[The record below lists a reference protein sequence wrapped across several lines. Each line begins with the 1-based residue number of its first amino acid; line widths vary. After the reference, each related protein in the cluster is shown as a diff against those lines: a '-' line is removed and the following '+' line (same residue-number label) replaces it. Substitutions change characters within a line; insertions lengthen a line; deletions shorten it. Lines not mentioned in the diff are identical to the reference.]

1 MKFFYF
7 LSAIFLQIIHS
18 THASTAGQ
26 FKVKLHRQRVAVQ
39 DDNGRHSYKS
49 VYFGDIRL
57 GGPVPQEF
65 SVVFDTGSGHAIVPS
80 MECMSETCLIHRRY
94 DRPKSTIAQDIDW
107 DGTVLTANQARD
119 QMTVSFGTGEI
130 TGQFVYDRLCLGGL
144 NDEELEEDEDV
155 DEVVADGI
163 ENASSPSAL
172 EALRTAGQGATTE
185 GTVLLQSSFNLSAVA
200 DHHIGKEPCVNLRVV
215 VATEMTQDPFS
226 AFTFDGILGL
236 GLESLAL
243 SPQFSFFAQLISQGV
258 IDQPVFGVFL
268 GGSMHEESE
277 IQFGG
282 IAEERVQSPVHW
294 VPVALPE
301 LGHWEVAIQ
310 RIIVG
315 DEVLDYC
322 EDGGCRAVVDTGTS
336 LLATPV
342 DFADT
347 LYFKLAEGLKDPNV
361 QDDELDCAA
370 AVGPLLIFELEDINI
385 TVGPGDYARQ
395 SYKSVPGEGD
405 DNKTTADVDPSTDAE
420 EASIANEVD
429 AALDQRCKPTLMPIS
444 LPAPLGPKLFIWGE
458 PILRKYYT
466 AYDWQQ
472 TRIGFALAKHD
483 SETQGEL

>member
-1 MKFFYF
+1 MKLTYYISIVVLTKF
-7 LSAIFLQIIHS
+7 LLGCA
-18 THASTAGQ
+18 ASGGQ
-26 FKVKLHRQRVAVQ
+26 FKVTLHRQRVAVQ
-39 DDNGRHSYKS
+39 DGNGDHSYKS
-49 VYFGDIRL
+49 VYFGNIRL
-57 GGPVPQEF
+57 GGPEPQEF

-80 MECMSETCLIHRRY
+80 TECESETCLIHRRY
-94 DRPKSTIAQDIDW
+94 DRQKSALAADIDW
-107 DGTVLTANQARD
+107 DGTVLGPQQARD

-144 NDEELEEDEDV
+144 DADDEEEPNESSDEHASDLLSH
-155 DEVVADGI
+155 
-163 ENASSPSAL
+163 NASGTAAPS
-172 EALRTAGQGATTE
+172 E
-185 GTVLLQSSFNLSAVA
+185 GFVLLQSSFNLSHLA
-200 DHHIGKEPCVNLRVV
+200 DRQVPAEPCVNLRVV

-243 SPQFSFFAQLISQGV
+243 SPQFSFFAQLITQGV
-258 IDQPVFGVFL
+258 VDQPIFGVFL
-268 GGSMHEESE
+268 GGSEYEESE

-282 IAEERVQSPVHW
+282 IAEEKLYSQVQW

-301 LGHWEVAIQ
+301 LGHWEVAV
-310 RIIVG
+310 RRVIVG

-322 EDGGCRAVVDTGTS
+322 SDGGCRAVVDTGTS
-336 LLATPV
+336 LLATPS

-347 LYFKLAEGLKDPNV
+347 LFFKLAEGLHDPAA
-361 QDDELDCAA
+361 QEDGSLDCAA
-370 AVGPLLIFELEDINI
+370 AVGPMLIFELDEMNI

-395 SYKSVPGEGD
+395 SFKNLPESDTQESKSQQEPAFAVDAQMELPAVEDGD
-405 DNKTTADVDPSTDAE
+405 DQLAIIEPTTAMD
-420 EASIANEVD
+420 NH
-429 AALDQRCKPTLMPIS
+429 CKPTLMPIS

-483 SETQGEL
+483 ADL